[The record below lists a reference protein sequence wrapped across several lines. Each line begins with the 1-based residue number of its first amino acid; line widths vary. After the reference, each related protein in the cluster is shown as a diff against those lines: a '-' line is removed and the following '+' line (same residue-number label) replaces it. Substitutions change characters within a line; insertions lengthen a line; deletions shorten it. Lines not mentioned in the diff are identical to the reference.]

1 MDQEDYTLKA
11 VMNCLDVQARGWISA
26 DDLYKFMKNYD
37 VDVSLSNV
45 CGLLGISDNDR
56 NGKISMAELQW
67 LVEGL

>member
-1 MDQEDYTLKA
+1 
-11 VMNCLDVQARGWISA
+11 MNCLDVDARGWISV